1 MMKAQIIRTI
11 IHLLLVVLF
20 VGVGSN
26 ELYAQT
32 SKKKSKKSKS
42 SATKTQMPEPT
53 LEEKKTEEK
62 TEKPDPNVKPS
73 PLGSTPFVFPRYEEF
88 TLPDGLHV
96 FVVEN
101 HQLPTITFS
110 LLIRAGDLYDPQGKE
125 GVAAMTGDMMSKGT
139 TQHSAAQ
146 IAEILDGVGA
156 TLSVETSG
164 EAMTISGAA
173 LKKHSDLLYS
183 MLGEQLT
190 TPLFDEAEIEKL
202 RKQYLASVANQK
214 SRSIEVAQALS
225 RKVIYGFN
233 NQLARIQ
240 SESSINSIKKSD
252 ISRFF
257 NLVIKPNNAS
267 IAIVGDV
274 TVKEAKALLSK
285 HLNKWEK
292 GNISAPE
299 NPELHTE
306 RQGVYFVAR
315 PGAVQ
320 STIIV
325 CTPAPSRKDERFM
338 ALDLTSTYLG
348 GGFGSV
354 LFSTL
359 REKYS
364 YTYSPFAFLTQG
376 VRYNRFA
383 LGSEVRSS
391 VTDSTISVIL
401 RELKKLD
408 EEGPD
413 EEILKRSIAIRVGRY
428 KLSLEQAS
436 TIASYLQNGW
446 FIGIPMDE
454 VEREVERIEAV
465 SYGDVSEAVR
475 KYLGM
480 FDLRIVVVGN
490 PAIRGTLERF
500 GPVYDYTLD
509 LEPAVAEEYQR
520 VDMSVDDIV
529 RGYQQALGGEA
540 AVNAVQSAVMNG
552 RAVMSMQGRDMD
564 GTVVRKWKSPNKDY
578 FKIDLSVMQQM
589 QSTNGV
595 QAWVSLNRG
604 PAGEADAE
612 ETKRI
617 ILEARLFPV
626 LSWQADGYKT
636 SVKGKKGDFIVVEAM
651 TPIGKKDLY
660 FFNTTSM
667 LLSKTEKEEQTPGGS
682 VTIIE
687 KFDNYVDVAGVKFPT
702 TVVTQTPIYTL
713 SFSWDIQL
721 NLPLTDQDFI
731 PQETR

>member
-1 MMKAQIIRTI
+1 MNAQIIRTI
-11 IHLLLVVLF
+11 TQLLVVVLF
-20 VGVGSN
+20 VGVGGN
-26 ELYAQT
+26 ELHSQT
-32 SKKKSKKSKS
+32 SKKKSTKSKS
-42 SATKTQMPEPT
+42 STTQSPTPQPT
-53 LEEKKTEEK
+53 LEETKAGEN

-73 PLGSTPFVFPRYEEF
+73 PLGTTPFVFPDYEEF
-88 TLPDGLHV
+88 SLPDGMHV

-101 HQLPTITFS
+101 HQLPTVTFS
-110 LLIRAGDLYDPQGKE
+110 LLIRAGDIYDPQGKE
-125 GVAAMTGDMMSKGT
+125 GVASMMGDMMSKGT
-139 TQHSAAQ
+139 AKHSAAQ

-156 TLSVETSG
+156 TLGVETSG
-164 EAMTISGAA
+164 EAMTISGSA
-173 LKKHSDLLYS
+173 LKKHTDLLFS

-190 TPLFDEAEIEKL
+190 SPLFDDAEIEKL
-202 RKQYLASVANQK
+202 RKQYIASVANQK
-214 SRSIEVAQALS
+214 SRSNEVAQALS
-225 RKVIYGFN
+225 RKVIYGFDN
-233 NQLARIQ
+233 HLARIQ
-240 SESSINSIKKSD
+240 SETSINNIKKSD
-252 ISRFF
+252 ISGFF

-274 TVKEAKALLSK
+274 SVKEAKALLSK

-292 GNISAPE
+292 GDIPAPP
-299 NPELHTE
+299 NPEMRTE
-306 RQGVYFVAR
+306 RQGVYFVSR

-320 STIIV
+320 STIVV
-325 CTPAPSRKDERFM
+325 CVPAPPRKDEKFI
-338 ALDLTSTYLG
+338 ALDMTSTYLG

-354 LFSTL
+354 LFSSL

-364 YTYSPFAFLTQG
+364 YTYSPFAYLTQG

-413 EEILKRSIAIRVGRY
+413 EENLKRSIAYRVGRY
-428 KLSLEQAS
+428 KLSLERAS

-446 FIGIPMDE
+446 FIGMPMDE
-454 VEREVERIEAV
+454 VEREVERMEAV
-465 SYGDVSEAVR
+465 SYGDVAEVVR

-490 PAIRGTLERF
+490 PAIRSTLERF

-509 LEPAVAEEYQR
+509 LQPAVAEEYQP
-520 VDMSVDDIV
+520 VQMSVDDIV

-540 AVNAVQSAVMNG
+540 VVNAVQSVVMNG
-552 RAVMSMQGRDMD
+552 KAVMSMQGRDME
-564 GTVVRKWKSPNKDY
+564 GRVVRKWKSPNKDY
-578 FKIDLSVMQQM
+578 INIDLSVMQQM
-589 QSTNGV
+589 QSTNGL
-595 QAWVSLNRG
+595 QAWVSLNGG

-651 TPIGKKDLY
+651 TPTGKKDLY
-660 FFNTTSM
+660 FFSSTTM

-682 VTIIE
+682 VAVIE

-702 TVVTQTPIYTL
+702 TVVTQNPIYTL
-713 SFSWDIQL
+713 SYTWDVQV

-731 PQETR
+731 PHETR